1 MNGECIFGR
10 FICQNCGYF
19 TVYDK
24 LQISNTWRA
33 YSVSDRVTIDGVPAD
48 RRSESLVV
56 KSGCED
62 TCTLEG
68 ALKDAPGEA
77 AAERAVICADSVV
90 LS

>member
-1 MNGECIFGR
+1 
-10 FICQNCGYF
+10 
-19 TVYDK
+19 
-24 LQISNTWRA
+24 
-33 YSVSDRVTIDGVPAD
+33 VSDRVTIDGVPAD

-68 ALKDAPGEA
+68 ARNDAPGEA
-77 AAERAVICADSVV
+77 AAERAVICADSIV